1 MTSVAPILLT
11 TDQMAS
17 FVARGYLRFDGVV
30 PDAVNQKAMVD
41 LPALLQ
47 SWVKQFVALSTGPGA
62 TGSAATEHEFDEA
75 AAMQT
80 SNSGT
85 PLYEAYGPETAFGQM
100 IRVPEITGAI
110 LSLVGAAPVFDHS
123 FAHLKPPHDVS
134 WQRLHCDAIVD
145 PNTAFDIQLFWFP
158 HDIAPGAG
166 GTRFVPGSHLRQA
179 HNDDIGRY
187 QHLAGDQYFTGV
199 AGTVLI
205 FHHGL
210 WHAGAPNHSDQLR
223 VMGKLRIN
231 PTTSQVRLWDTT
243 DLDER
248 NTHTENL
255 FALSHNRTVASVL
268 RERQPWYNEASYRHE
283 LVQRSKL
290 WRYLSGDNK
299 FDVDW
304 YLTRQEMRQRI
315 VSSL

>member
-1 MTSVAPILLT
+1 
-11 TDQMAS
+11 
-17 FVARGYLRFDGVV
+17 
-30 PDAVNQKAMVD
+30 MVD

-47 SWVKQFVALSTGPGA
+47 SWVKQFVALSA
-62 TGSAATEHEFDEA
+62 GSSDAQAAEFDEA

-80 SNSGT
+80 SSSGT
-85 PLYEAYGPETAFGQM
+85 PVHEAYGPNTAFGQM
-100 IRVPEITGAI
+100 IRVPEIAGAI
-110 LSLVGAAPVFDHS
+110 LSLVGPVPVFDHS
-123 FAHLKPPHDVS
+123 FAHLKPPRDVS

-145 PNTAFDIQLFWFP
+145 PSTAFDIQLFWFP

-187 QHLAGDQYFTGV
+187 QHLVGDQYFTGV

-210 WHAGAPNHSDQLR
+210 WHAGAPNHSDQMR

-231 PTTSQVRLWDTT
+231 PTTAQVRLWDTS
-243 DLDER
+243 DLDAR

-255 FALSHNRTVASVL
+255 FAASHARTVASVL

-290 WRYLSGDNK
+290 WRYLSGDDK
-299 FDVDW
+299 FDIDW
-304 YLTRQEMRQRI
+304 YLTRQEMRQRLQGA
-315 VSSL
+315 S